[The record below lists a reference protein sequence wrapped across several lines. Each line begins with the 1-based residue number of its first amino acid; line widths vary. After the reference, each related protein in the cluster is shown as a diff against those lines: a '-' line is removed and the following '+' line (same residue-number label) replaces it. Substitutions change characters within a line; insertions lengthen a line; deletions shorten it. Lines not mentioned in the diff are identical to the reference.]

1 MKSGFDYVIVGGGSA
16 GCVLAARL
24 SEDAECEV
32 LLVEAGPSDSRFD
45 SWKIEIPAAL
55 RRNLID
61 DKYNWHFHSVAQ
73 PNLNGRK
80 IYCPRGRVL
89 GGSSSLNA
97 MAYVRGHARDYERWG
112 EAVGGGWDYA
122 GVLPYFKKCETYSEG
137 GCDYR
142 GDAGPL
148 FVTAGMTGK
157 TTGQVNP
164 LFATFVEAGGDA
176 GYPLTADS
184 NGFQQEGFGRMDMT
198 IHRGRRQSASAAY
211 LRPLGGRRNLTILTG
226 ARATK
231 IALKN
236 GRALGIEIAGR
247 GFVSAAREVVIC
259 AGAALSPHLLLLSGI
274 GGGDDLRALGIEPK
288 IPLPGVGRNL
298 QDHLE
303 VYVQQECEKPVTL
316 RRSTTFF
323 GMATA
328 GARWLLLHDGDCA
341 SSHMEAGAFVKS
353 DSALSQPDIQ
363 FHFLPTALNDHGRV
377 LYPGHAYQAHV
388 GTMRPQSRGVLRLRD
403 SDPFSP
409 PLIDPNYLAEE
420 KDLVDMRACVKIAR
434 EVFSRRAFDSVRG
447 KEIWPGAAVKTDSE
461 IDAWIR
467 ASSETAY
474 HLAGTCRM
482 GKEGDAEAVVDSEGR
497 VFGAEGLRVADASIM
512 PDLPSGNLNAPVIMM
527 AEKIADKMRGREL
540 PPSRA
545 PFE

>member
-24 SEDAECEV
+24 SEEAECEV

-61 DKYNWHFHSVAQ
+61 DKYNWHFHAVEQ
-73 PNLNGRK
+73 RHLNGRK

-112 EAVGGGWDYA
+112 EAVGDGWNYA

-164 LFATFVEAGGDA
+164 LFATFVEAGGEA

-274 GGGDDLRALGIEPK
+274 GGGDDLRALGIEPQIRCPESGAICK
-288 IPLPGVGRNL
+288 ITWKCMSSKNAKSPSPCGGRR
-298 QDHLE
+298 
-303 VYVQQECEKPVTL
+303 PFSGW
-316 RRSTTFF
+316 RRPARAGFCCTT
-323 GMATA
+323 AIA
-328 GARWLLLHDGDCA
+328 
-341 SSHMEAGAFVKS
+341 
-353 DSALSQPDIQ
+353 
-363 FHFLPTALNDHGRV
+363 
-377 LYPGHAYQAHV
+377 
-388 GTMRPQSRGVLRLRD
+388 RLRTW
-403 SDPFSP
+403 
-409 PLIDPNYLAEE
+409 
-420 KDLVDMRACVKIAR
+420 R
-434 EVFSRRAFDSVRG
+434 
-447 KEIWPGAAVKTDSE
+447 
-461 IDAWIR
+461 
-467 ASSETAY
+467 
-474 HLAGTCRM
+474 
-482 GKEGDAEAVVDSEGR
+482 
-497 VFGAEGLRVADASIM
+497 
-512 PDLPSGNLNAPVIMM
+512 
-527 AEKIADKMRGREL
+527 RGRL
-540 PPSRA
+540 
-545 PFE
+545 

>member
-24 SEDAECEV
+24 SEEAECEV

-112 EAVGGGWDYA
+112 EAVGDGWDYA

-164 LFATFVEAGGDA
+164 LFATFVEAGGEA

-236 GRALGIEIAGR
+236 GRALGNRDCRARFCVGGARGCDLRGGGFVAASFAVVGDRRRRRFAGAWDRAENPAARSRAQSARSLGSVCPARMRKARHIAAVDDLFRDGGGRRALAFAARRRLRVFAHGGGGVCEIRFRAFAAGHSVSFFAHGVER
-247 GFVSAAREVVIC
+247 SRAGFVS
-259 AGAALSPHLLLLSGI
+259 
-274 GGGDDLRALGIEPK
+274 
-288 IPLPGVGRNL
+288 
-298 QDHLE
+298 
-303 VYVQQECEKPVTL
+303 
-316 RRSTTFF
+316 
-323 GMATA
+323 
-328 GARWLLLHDGDCA
+328 
-341 SSHMEAGAFVKS
+341 
-353 DSALSQPDIQ
+353 
-363 FHFLPTALNDHGRV
+363 
-377 LYPGHAYQAHV
+377 
-388 GTMRPQSRGVLRLRD
+388 
-403 SDPFSP
+403 
-409 PLIDPNYLAEE
+409 
-420 KDLVDMRACVKIAR
+420 RACVSSACRHDAPAKPRRFALAR
-434 EVFSRRAFDSVRG
+434 FPIRFRRR
-447 KEIWPGAAVKTDSE
+447 
-461 IDAWIR
+461 
-467 ASSETAY
+467 
-474 HLAGTCRM
+474 
-482 GKEGDAEAVVDSEGR
+482 
-497 VFGAEGLRVADASIM
+497 
-512 PDLPSGNLNAPVIMM
+512 
-527 AEKIADKMRGREL
+527 
-540 PPSRA
+540 
-545 PFE
+545 

>member
-112 EAVGGGWDYA
+112 EAVGGGWNYA

-164 LFATFVEAGGDA
+164 LFATFVEAGGEA

-231 IALKN
+231 IALKTD
-236 GRALGIEIAGR
+236 
-247 GFVSAAREVVIC
+247 AR
-259 AGAALSPHLLLLSGI
+259 
-274 GGGDDLRALGIEPK
+274 
-288 IPLPGVGRNL
+288 
-298 QDHLE
+298 LE
-303 VYVQQECEKPVTL
+303 SK
-316 RRSTTFF
+316 
-323 GMATA
+323 
-328 GARWLLLHDGDCA
+328 
-341 SSHMEAGAFVKS
+341 
-353 DSALSQPDIQ
+353 
-363 FHFLPTALNDHGRV
+363 
-377 LYPGHAYQAHV
+377 
-388 GTMRPQSRGVLRLRD
+388 SRGAVLCR
-403 SDPFSP
+403 
-409 PLIDPNYLAEE
+409 
-420 KDLVDMRACVKIAR
+420 
-434 EVFSRRAFDSVRG
+434 RRAR
-447 KEIWPGAAVKTDSE
+447 
-461 IDAWIR
+461 
-467 ASSETAY
+467 
-474 HLAGTCRM
+474 L
-482 GKEGDAEAVVDSEGR
+482 
-497 VFGAEGLRVADASIM
+497 
-512 PDLPSGNLNAPVIMM
+512 
-527 AEKIADKMRGREL
+527 
-540 PPSRA
+540 
-545 PFE
+545 

>member
-24 SEDAECEV
+24 SEEAECEV

-112 EAVGGGWDYA
+112 ETAGDGWDYA

-164 LFATFVEAGGDA
+164 LFATFVEAGGEA

-231 IALKN
+231 ISLKN
-236 GRALGIEIAGR
+236 GRALGIEIAER

-323 GMATA
+323 GMAAA

-409 PLIDPNYLAEE
+409 PLIDPNYLAAE

-434 EVFSRRAFDSVRG
+434 EVFSRRSFDSVRG
-447 KEIWPGAAVKTDSE
+447 KEIWPGAAVKSDSE